1 MDTTPGFGQ
10 TSPGFGQSNSGFG
23 QTNPG
28 FGGTN
33 PGLGSQTNRRLAAVM
48 FLDMVGYSAM
58 MANDEE
64 RALACVAELEKL
76 LRAEVPKFGGRV
88 VKFLGDGSMM
98 EFPTALAAVRCS
110 QSVLQDV
117 ESNNAWVPEKKRY
130 SVRIGLHLG
139 ELVDRQDDIF
149 SNAVNVAARIQPLA
163 DPGGIAMSSF
173 IYSQVENQLDLKGVY
188 LPPQKLKNIPEK
200 MRIFLVEPVGGDV
213 TGRAIRRHKPLA
225 VKTIMSVAAVIVG
238 LFLAYYFFTHSSSA
252 SADTTTKTP
261 AKAPASKPKP

>member
-1 MDTTPGFGQ
+1 MDTTPGYGQ
-10 TSPGFGQSNSGFG
+10 SSSGFGQSSSGFG
-23 QTNPG
+23 NTNPG
-28 FGGTN
+28 FGTN
-33 PGLGSQTNRRLAAVM
+33 PPVGQPNRRLAAVM

-64 RALACVAELEKL
+64 RALACVAELERM

-110 QSVLQDV
+110 QSVIQDV
-117 ESNNAWVPEKKRY
+117 ESNNAWVPAQKRY

-139 ELVDRQDDIF
+139 ELVDRDDDIF

-200 MRIFLVEPVGGDV
+200 MRIFRVDPIGGK
-213 TGRAIRRHKPLA
+213 TTSQTIREHKPFA
-225 VKTIMSVAAVIVG
+225 VKAAIGAAVVVVG
-238 LFLAYYFFTHSSSA
+238 LILVYYFS
-252 SADTTTKTP
+252 TK
-261 AKAPASKPKP
+261 S

>member
-1 MDTTPGFGQ
+1 MADTTP
-10 TSPGFGQSNSGFG
+10 SFGQSNPGFG

-28 FGGTN
+28 FGQSN
-33 PGLGSQTNRRLAAVM
+33 PSVGQPNRRLAAVM

-58 MANDEE
+58 MARDEE
-64 RALACVAELEKL
+64 RALVCVGELEKL
-76 LRAEVPKFGGRV
+76 LRAEVPKFGGRL
-88 VKFLGDGSMM
+88 VKFLGDGSMA
-98 EFPTALAAVRCS
+98 EFPTALSAVRCS

-117 ESNNAWVPEKKRY
+117 ESNNAWVPAEKRY

-139 ELVDRQDDIF
+139 ELVDRSDDIF

-200 MRIFLVEPVGGDV
+200 MRIFLVEPVGAGA
-213 TGRAIRRHKPLA
+213 TGRAIRRHKPFATKVA
-225 VKTIMSVAAVIVG
+225 VGSAVLLVVVILV
-238 LFLAYYFFTHSSSA
+238 YYLTRRS
-252 SADTTTKTP
+252 
-261 AKAPASKPKP
+261 